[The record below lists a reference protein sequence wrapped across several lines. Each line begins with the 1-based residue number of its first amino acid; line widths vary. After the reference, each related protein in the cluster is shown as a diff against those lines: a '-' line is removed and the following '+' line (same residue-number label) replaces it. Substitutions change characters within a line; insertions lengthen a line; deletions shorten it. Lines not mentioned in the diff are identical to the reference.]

1 MADNFNDIFENYE
14 DKSLGEL
21 GSSLLSRQA
30 SINEERAK
38 QAKKSRRMGQTLAL
52 IGVGQRLFKNAY
64 NKRAKEIDDLR
75 IFEYSNNQEQA
86 KRISG
91 LANVMSAGFNDENLK
106 SLAGP
111 DQEWATMSLDEK
123 TKAYMDS
130 SYADILEQKLK
141 GSLDT
146 VIEQGNIFDN
156 PQTFKDDK
164 ILYNGAKKVA
174 LKNIVN
180 YYLEGNKYQKF
191 NESIKNLT
199 RSPTGEF
206 LSEADALERAMQLTP
221 HELTRYEQSLFDR
234 EKQNYRNVGVFEGI
248 KHAFRKVGK
257 RQEEEGGINV
267 FKEIKRED
275 IYGNL
280 DDVVAELDIS
290 ANMTNSIQE
299 YMKDIKGTERDVL
312 NQADEDEKGQK
323 SLATFIANFS
333 ADQNTRSVYNSKD
346 NPQLAELLQMSGKKG
361 RFEDFWEDV
370 STDAIQSGAFI
381 RDTLGFEKLISLK
394 PKLAE
399 AIYESKFEMLYGNKA
414 TESDMQNFKN
424 LISDDVYKRNF
435 SIMVMGSE
443 GFKVEKA
450 WYERGKERYDG
461 TGIVGNIQKGYSYD
475 RFSGLIPSLFND
487 GIKTPSES
495 DTGRFEQD
503 KNWEKLDR
511 KNKIL
516 IFDSHYEN
524 IDKSKLSNAKKEIL
538 IEDLFS
544 NISHPDNL
552 NVEDYKAMRGMT
564 SWEKWKAGVG
574 MALSGLPSG
583 AKVATPL
590 TGQAMFGA
598 VEAIKTAT
606 DSKPTDFTKR
616 IDLFKELITSPTVKR
631 KEANLKTEIA
641 NLEEQNASEETIE
654 KKKEK
659 LFKYQINNADNL
671 IDVKLLDDEGYRT
684 KVYSDTA
691 GNLTSGIG
699 HKLVGEEL
707 NQYKKGDYVPTETIQ
722 EWYSSDRK
730 IAIDTARRVLSEKN
744 IDLLNNPEAMSM
756 FTSFF
761 FQMGEVGGLKFKNMF
776 KAIEEGDGETA
787 YKEALDSDWYRDKFT
802 KKRAK
807 RFADF
812 LRENV

>member
-14 DKSLGEL
+14 DKSLEEL

-52 IGVGQRLFKNAY
+52 IGVGQQLFKNAY

-75 IFEYSNNQEQA
+75 IFEYSNNEQQS
-86 KRISG
+86 KRVSG
-91 LANVMSAGFNDENLK
+91 LANVMSAGFNDEDLK
-106 SLAGP
+106 NLAGP

-123 TKAYMDS
+123 TEAYMNS
-130 SYADILEQKLK
+130 SYADILQQKLK
-141 GSLDT
+141 GSLDK
-146 VIEQGNIFDN
+146 VIEQVNIFDN

-164 ILYNGAKKVA
+164 TLYNGAKKVA
-174 LKNIVN
+174 LKNIVSH
-180 YYLEGNKYQKF
+180 YLEGNKYQKF
-191 NESIKNLT
+191 NESIKALT
-199 RSPTGEF
+199 RTPSGEF
-206 LSEADALERAMQLTP
+206 LSQADALERAMQLTP
-221 HELTRYEQSLFDR
+221 HQLTRYEQSLFDR
-234 EKQNYRNVGVFEGI
+234 EKENYRNVGVFEGI

-280 DDVVAELDIS
+280 DDVIAELDMS
-290 ANMTNSIQE
+290 ANMTTSIEE
-299 YMKDIKGTERDVL
+299 YMKDIKGTEKDVI
-312 NQADEDEKGQK
+312 NQANEDQQGQEAL
-323 SLATFIANFS
+323 STFITSFS
-333 ADQNTRSVYNSKD
+333 ANQNTRSVYKSKD

-370 STDAIQSGAFI
+370 GTNPIEGPAFI
-381 RDTLGFEKLISLK
+381 RDTLAFEKLIGEK

-574 MALSGLPSG
+574 LALTGLPSG
-583 AKVATPL
+583 ARVATPL
-590 TGQAMFGA
+590 TGQAMFGGI
-598 VEAIKTAT
+598 EAIKAAT
-606 DSKPTDFTKR
+606 DSKPIDFTKK

-641 NLEEQNASEETIE
+641 DLEEQNAPEETIE
-654 KKKEK
+654 KKKEN
-659 LFKYQINNADNL
+659 LFRYQIKNSDNL
-671 IDVKLLDDEGYRT
+671 IVKELLSDEGYRT
-684 KVYSDTA
+684 NVYEDTE
-691 GNLTSGIG
+691 GYLTVGIG
-699 HKLVGEEL
+699 HKLTEQEKEI
-707 NQYKKGDYVPTETIQ
+707 YKKGDYVASDIIKKWTTNDITKFSNIAEEGMTEM
-722 EWYSSDRK
+722 
-730 IAIDTARRVLSEKN
+730 N
-744 IDLLNNPEAMSM
+744 LLNSDIYQNHKEKWV
-756 FTSFF
+756 SFF
-761 FQMGEVGGLKFKNMF
+761 YQLGKDGGLKFENMF
-776 KAIEEGDGETA
+776 DAIRQGNGQAAHD
-787 YKEALDSDWYRDKFT
+787 EALNSLWAKQT
-802 KKRAK
+802 PKRAK
-807 RFADF
+807 RFAKF
-812 LRENV
+812 LKENV

>member
-14 DKSLGEL
+14 DKSLEEL

-52 IGVGQRLFKNAY
+52 IGVGQQLFKNAY

-75 IFEYSNNQEQA
+75 IFEYSNNEQQS
-86 KRISG
+86 KRVSG
-91 LANVMSAGFNDENLK
+91 LANVMSAGFNDEDLK
-106 SLAGP
+106 NLAGP

-123 TKAYMDS
+123 TEAYMNS
-130 SYADILEQKLK
+130 SYADILQQKLK
-141 GSLDT
+141 GSLDK
-146 VIEQGNIFDN
+146 VIEQVNIFDN
-156 PQTFKDDK
+156 PQTFKEDK
-164 ILYNGAKKVA
+164 TLYNGAKKVA
-174 LKNIVN
+174 LKNIVSH
-180 YYLEGNKYQKF
+180 YLEGNKYQKF
-191 NESIKNLT
+191 NESIKALT
-199 RSPTGEF
+199 RTPSGEF
-206 LSEADALERAMQLTP
+206 LSQADALERAMQLTP
-221 HELTRYEQSLFDR
+221 HQLTRYEQSLFDR
-234 EKQNYRNVGVFEGI
+234 EKENYRNVGVFEGI

-280 DDVVAELDIS
+280 DDVIAELDMS
-290 ANMTNSIQE
+290 ANMTTSIEE
-299 YMKDIKGTERDVL
+299 YMKDIKGSERDVI
-312 NQADEDEKGQK
+312 NQANEDQQGQE
-323 SLATFIANFS
+323 SLSTFITSFS
-333 ADQNTRSVYNSKD
+333 ANQNTRSVYKSKD

-370 STDAIQSGAFI
+370 GTNPIEGPAFI
-381 RDTLGFEKLISLK
+381 RDTLAFEKLIGEK

-399 AIYESKFEMLYGNKA
+399 AIYESKFDMLYGNKA

-461 TGIVGNIQKGYSYD
+461 TGIIGNIQKGYSYD

-574 MALSGLPSG
+574 LALTGLPSG
-583 AKVATPL
+583 ARVATPL
-590 TGQAMFGA
+590 TGQAMFGGI
-598 VEAIKTAT
+598 EAIKAAT
-606 DSKPTDFTKR
+606 DSKPIDFTKK

-641 NLEEQNASEETIE
+641 DLEEQNAPEETIE
-654 KKKEK
+654 KKKEN
-659 LFKYQINNADNL
+659 LFRYQIKNSDNL
-671 IDVKLLDDEGYRT
+671 IVKELLSDEGYRT
-684 KVYSDTA
+684 NVYEDTE
-691 GNLTSGIG
+691 GYLTVGIG
-699 HKLVGEEL
+699 HKLTEQEKEI
-707 NQYKKGDYVPTETIQ
+707 YKKGDYVASDIIKKWTTNDITKFSNIAEEGMTEM
-722 EWYSSDRK
+722 
-730 IAIDTARRVLSEKN
+730 N
-744 IDLLNNPEAMSM
+744 LLNSDIYQNHKEKWV
-756 FTSFF
+756 SFF
-761 FQMGEVGGLKFKNMF
+761 YQLGKDGGLKFENMF
-776 KAIEEGDGETA
+776 DAIRQGNGQAAHD
-787 YKEALDSDWYRDKFT
+787 EALNSLWAKQT
-802 KKRAK
+802 PKRAK
-807 RFADF
+807 RFAKF
-812 LRENV
+812 LKENV

>member
-1 MADNFNDIFENYE
+1 MADNFSDIMSSYQ
-14 DKSLGEL
+14 DKSLEEL
-21 GSSLLSRQA
+21 GSSLLSRQE
-30 SINEERAK
+30 SINREAAKEQKKAARIGRA
-38 QAKKSRRMGQTLAL
+38 LAV
-52 IGVGQRLFKNAY
+52 IGVGQKIFKNAY

-75 IFEYSNNQEQA
+75 IFEYSNNEQQT

-91 LANVMSAGFNDENLK
+91 LANVISAGFNDENLK

-123 TKAYMDS
+123 TEAYMNS
-130 SYADILEQKLK
+130 SYADILQQKLK
-141 GSLDT
+141 GSLDK
-146 VIEQGNIFDN
+146 VIEQVNIFDN

-164 ILYNGAKKVA
+164 TLYNGAKKVA
-174 LKNIVN
+174 LKNIVSH
-180 YYLEGNKYQKF
+180 YLEGNKYQKF
-191 NESIKNLT
+191 NESIKALT
-199 RSPTGEF
+199 RTPSGEF
-206 LSEADALERAMQLTP
+206 LSQADALERAMQLTP
-221 HELTRYEQSLFDR
+221 HQLTRYEQSLFDR
-234 EKQNYRNVGVFEGI
+234 EKENYRNVGVFEGI

-280 DDVVAELDIS
+280 DDVIAELDMS
-290 ANMTNSIQE
+290 ANMTTSIEE
-299 YMKDIKGTERDVL
+299 YMKDIKGTEKDVI
-312 NQADEDEKGQK
+312 NQANEDQQGQEAL
-323 SLATFIANFS
+323 STFITSFS
-333 ADQNTRSVYNSKD
+333 ANQNTRSVYKSKD

-370 STDAIQSGAFI
+370 GTNPIEGPAFI
-381 RDTLGFEKLISLK
+381 RDTLAFEKLIGEK

-475 RFSGLIPSLFND
+475 KFSGLIPSLFND

-574 MALSGLPSG
+574 MTLSGLPSG
-583 AKVATPL
+583 ARVATPL

-598 VEAIKTAT
+598 VEAIKGAT

-641 NLEEQNASEETIE
+641 DLEEQNAPEETIE

-659 LFKYQINNADNL
+659 LFRYQINNADNL

-730 IAIDTARRVLSEKN
+730 IAVDTARKVLSEKN

-787 YKEALDSDWYRDKFT
+787 YKEALDSNWYRDKFT

>member
-1 MADNFNDIFENYE
+1 MADNFSDIMSSYQ
-14 DKSLGEL
+14 DKSLEEL
-21 GSSLLSRQA
+21 GSSLLSRQE
-30 SINEERAK
+30 SINREAAKEQKKAARIGRA
-38 QAKKSRRMGQTLAL
+38 LAV
-52 IGVGQRLFKNAY
+52 IGVGQKIFKNAY

-75 IFEYSNNQEQA
+75 IFEYSNNEQQA
-86 KRISG
+86 KRVSG
-91 LANVMSAGFNDENLK
+91 LANVMSAGFNEEDLK

-123 TKAYMDS
+123 TTAYMNS
-130 SYADILEQKLK
+130 SYRDILEQKLK

-146 VIEQGNIFDN
+146 VIEQGNIFDSME
-156 PQTFKDDK
+156 TFKKDK
-164 ILYNGAKKVA
+164 KLYNGAKEVA
-174 LKNIVN
+174 LKNVVN
-180 YYLEGNKYQKF
+180 YYLDGNKYQKF

-221 HELTRYEQSLFDR
+221 HQLTRYEQSIFNR
-234 EKQNYRNVGVFEGI
+234 EKENYRNIGVFEGI
-248 KHAFRKVGK
+248 KHAFRKVGR

-299 YMKDIKGTERDVL
+299 YMKDIKGSERDVI
-312 NQADEDEKGQK
+312 NQANEDQQGQEAL
-323 SLATFIANFS
+323 STFITSFS
-333 ADQNTRSVYNSKD
+333 ANQNTRSVYKSKD

-370 STDAIQSGAFI
+370 GTNPIEGPAFI
-381 RDTLGFEKLISLK
+381 RDTLAFEKLISEK

-544 NISHPDNL
+544 NIPHPDNL

-574 MALSGLPSG
+574 LALTGLPSG
-583 AKVATPL
+583 ARVATPL
-590 TGQAMFGA
+590 TGQAMFGGI
-598 VEAIKTAT
+598 EAIKAAT
-606 DSKPTDFTKR
+606 DSKPTDLTKK

-641 NLEEQNASEETIE
+641 NLEEQNAPEETIE
-654 KKKEK
+654 KKKER
-659 LFKYQINNADNL
+659 LFRYQIKTSDNPV
-671 IDVKLLDDEGYRT
+671 VKQLLSDEGYKT
-684 KVYSDTA
+684 NVYEDTE
-691 GNLTSGIG
+691 GYLTVGIG
-699 HKLVGEEL
+699 HKLTEEEKEI
-707 NQYKKGDYVPTETIQ
+707 YKKGDYVPSDIIKKWTTNDINKFSNIAEEGMTEMNLVN
-722 EWYSSDRK
+722 SDIYQNHK
-730 IAIDTARRVLSEKN
+730 EMWV
-744 IDLLNNPEAMSM
+744 
-756 FTSFF
+756 SFF
-761 FQMGEVGGLKFKNMF
+761 YQLGKDGGLKFENMF
-776 KAIEEGDGETA
+776 DAIRKGDGQA
-787 YKEALDSDWYRDKFT
+787 AHDEALNSLWAKQT
-802 KKRAK
+802 PKRAK
-807 RFADF
+807 RFAKF
-812 LRENV
+812 LKENV

>member
-14 DKSLGEL
+14 DKSLEEL

-52 IGVGQRLFKNAY
+52 IGVGQQLFKNAY

-75 IFEYSNNQEQA
+75 IFEYSNNEQQS
-86 KRISG
+86 KRVSG
-91 LANVMSAGFNDENLK
+91 LANVMSAGFNDEDLK
-106 SLAGP
+106 NLAGP

-123 TKAYMDS
+123 TEAYMNS
-130 SYADILEQKLK
+130 SYADILQQKLK
-141 GSLDT
+141 GSLDK
-146 VIEQGNIFDN
+146 VIEQVNIFDN

-164 ILYNGAKKVA
+164 TLYNGAKKVA
-174 LKNIVN
+174 LKNIVSH
-180 YYLEGNKYQKF
+180 YLEGNKYQKF
-191 NESIKNLT
+191 NESIKALT
-199 RSPTGEF
+199 RTPTGEF
-206 LSEADALERAMQLTP
+206 LSQADALERAMQLTP
-221 HELTRYEQSLFDR
+221 HQLTRYEQSLFDR
-234 EKQNYRNVGVFEGI
+234 EKENYRNVGVFEGI

-280 DDVVAELDIS
+280 DDVIAELDMS
-290 ANMTNSIQE
+290 ANMTTSIEE
-299 YMKDIKGTERDVL
+299 YMKDIKGTEKDVI
-312 NQADEDEKGQK
+312 NQANEDQQGQEAL
-323 SLATFIANFS
+323 STFITSFS
-333 ADQNTRSVYNSKD
+333 ANQNTRSVYKSKD

-370 STDAIQSGAFI
+370 GTNPIEGPAFI
-381 RDTLGFEKLISLK
+381 RDTLAFEKLIGEK

-461 TGIVGNIQKGYSYD
+461 TGIIGNIQKGYSYD

-574 MALSGLPSG
+574 LALTGLPSG
-583 AKVATPL
+583 ARVATPL
-590 TGQAMFGA
+590 TGQAMFGGI
-598 VEAIKTAT
+598 EAIKAAT
-606 DSKPTDFTKR
+606 DSKPIDFTKK

-641 NLEEQNASEETIE
+641 DLEEQNAPEETIE
-654 KKKEK
+654 KKKEN
-659 LFKYQINNADNL
+659 LFRYQIKNSDNL
-671 IDVKLLDDEGYRT
+671 IVKELLSDEGYRT
-684 KVYSDTA
+684 NVYEDTE
-691 GNLTSGIG
+691 GYLTVGIG
-699 HKLVGEEL
+699 HKLTEQEKEI
-707 NQYKKGDYVPTETIQ
+707 YKKGDYVASDIIKKWTTNDITKFSNIAEEGMTEM
-722 EWYSSDRK
+722 
-730 IAIDTARRVLSEKN
+730 N
-744 IDLLNNPEAMSM
+744 LLNSDIYQNHKEKWV
-756 FTSFF
+756 SFF
-761 FQMGEVGGLKFKNMF
+761 YQLGKDGGLKFENMF
-776 KAIEEGDGETA
+776 DAIRQGNGQAAHD
-787 YKEALDSDWYRDKFT
+787 EALNSLWAKQT
-802 KKRAK
+802 PKRAK
-807 RFADF
+807 RFAKF
-812 LRENV
+812 LKENV

>member
-1 MADNFNDIFENYE
+1 MADNFSDIMSSYQ
-14 DKSLGEL
+14 DKSLEEL
-21 GSSLLSRQA
+21 GSSLLSRQE
-30 SINEERAK
+30 SINREAAK
-38 QAKKSRRMGQTLAL
+38 EQKKSARVGKALAV
-52 IGVGQRLFKNAY
+52 IGVGQQIFKNAY
-64 NKRAKEIDDLR
+64 KKREKEADDMG
-75 IFEYSNNQEQA
+75 IFEYSNNEQQS
-86 KRISG
+86 KRVSG
-91 LANVMSAGFNDENLK
+91 MANIISAGFNEEDLK

-123 TKAYMDS
+123 TKAYMNS
-130 SYADILEQKLK
+130 PYRDILEQKLK

-146 VIEQGNIFDN
+146 VIEQGNIFDSME
-156 PQTFKDDK
+156 TFKKDK
-164 ILYNGAKKVA
+164 KLYNGAKEVA
-174 LKNIVN
+174 LNNIVSH
-180 YYLEGNKYQKF
+180 YLEGNKYQKF
-191 NESIKNLT
+191 NEAIKGLT
-199 RSPTGEF
+199 RTPSGEF
-206 LSEADALERAMQLTP
+206 LSQADALERAMQLTP
-221 HELTRYEQSLFDR
+221 HQLTAYEKNIFNKQK
-234 EKQNYRNVGVFEGI
+234 EKYRNVGVFEGI
-248 KHAFRKVGK
+248 KHAFRKIGK
-257 RQEEEGGINV
+257 RQEEEGGINL
-267 FKEIKRED
+267 FKEVKRED
-275 IYGNL
+275 FYGNL

-299 YMKDIKGTERDVL
+299 YMKDIKGSERDVI
-312 NQADEDEKGQK
+312 NQANEDQQGQEAL
-323 SLATFIANFS
+323 STFISSFS
-333 ADQNTRSVYNSKD
+333 ANQNTTSIYKSKD

-370 STDAIQSGAFI
+370 GTNPIEGPAFI
-381 RDTLGFEKLISLK
+381 RDTLAFEKLISEK

-424 LISDDVYKRNF
+424 LISDDIYKRNF

-495 DTGRFEQD
+495 DTDRFEQD
-503 KNWEKLDR
+503 ENWEKLDR

-574 MALSGLPSG
+574 LALTGLPSG
-583 AKVATPL
+583 ARVATPL
-590 TGQAMFGA
+590 PGQAMFGA
-598 VEAIKTAT
+598 VETIKGAT

-641 NLEEQNASEETIE
+641 DLKEQNAPEETIE

-659 LFKYQINNADNL
+659 LFRYQINNADNL
-671 IDVKLLDDEGYRT
+671 IDVKLLDDEGYKT
-684 KVYSDTA
+684 KVYSDTT

-699 HKLVGEEL
+699 HKLIGEEL

-730 IAIDTARRVLSEKN
+730 IAIDTARRVLNEKN
-744 IDLLNNPEAMSM
+744 PELLNNPEALPM

-761 FQMGEVGGLKFKNMF
+761 FQLGETKGLKFVKMF
-776 KAIEEGDGETA
+776 DAIERGDGQDA
-787 YKEALDSDWYRDKFT
+787 HDEAIDSLWYEQTDN
-802 KKRAK
+802 RAK
-807 RFADF
+807 QFAKF
-812 LRENV
+812 LKENV

>member
-14 DKSLGEL
+14 DKSLEEL

-52 IGVGQRLFKNAY
+52 IGVGQQLFKNAY

-75 IFEYSNNQEQA
+75 IFEYSNNEQQS
-86 KRISG
+86 KRVSG
-91 LANVMSAGFNDENLK
+91 LANVMSAGFNDEDLK
-106 SLAGP
+106 NLAGP

-123 TKAYMDS
+123 TEAYMNS
-130 SYADILEQKLK
+130 SYADILQQKLK
-141 GSLDT
+141 GSLDK
-146 VIEQGNIFDN
+146 VIEQVNIFDN

-164 ILYNGAKKVA
+164 TLYNGAKKVA
-174 LKNIVN
+174 LKNIVSH
-180 YYLEGNKYQKF
+180 YLEGNKYQKF
-191 NESIKNLT
+191 NESIKALT
-199 RSPTGEF
+199 RTPSGEF
-206 LSEADALERAMQLTP
+206 LSQADALERAMQLTP
-221 HELTRYEQSLFDR
+221 HQLTRYEQSLFDR
-234 EKQNYRNVGVFEGI
+234 EKENYRNVGVFEGI

-280 DDVVAELDIS
+280 DDVIAELDMS
-290 ANMTNSIQE
+290 ANMTTSIEE
-299 YMKDIKGTERDVL
+299 YMKDIKGSERDVI
-312 NQADEDEKGQK
+312 NQANEDQQGQE
-323 SLATFIANFS
+323 SLSTFITSFS
-333 ADQNTRSVYNSKD
+333 ANQNTRSVYKSKD

-370 STDAIQSGAFI
+370 GTNPIEGPAFI
-381 RDTLGFEKLISLK
+381 RDTLAFEKLIGEK

-461 TGIVGNIQKGYSYD
+461 TGIIGNIQKGYSYD

-524 IDKSKLSNAKKEIL
+524 IDKSNLSNAKKEIL

-574 MALSGLPSG
+574 LALTGLPSG
-583 AKVATPL
+583 ARVATPL
-590 TGQAMFGA
+590 TGQAMFGGI
-598 VEAIKTAT
+598 EAIKAAT
-606 DSKPTDFTKR
+606 DSKPIDFTKK

-641 NLEEQNASEETIE
+641 DLEEQNAPEETIE
-654 KKKEK
+654 KKKEN
-659 LFKYQINNADNL
+659 LFRYQIKNSDNL
-671 IDVKLLDDEGYRT
+671 IVKELLSDEGYRT
-684 KVYSDTA
+684 NVYEDTE
-691 GNLTSGIG
+691 GYLTVGIG
-699 HKLVGEEL
+699 HKLTEQEKEI
-707 NQYKKGDYVPTETIQ
+707 YKKGDYVASDIIKKWTTNDITKFSNIAEEGMTEM
-722 EWYSSDRK
+722 
-730 IAIDTARRVLSEKN
+730 N
-744 IDLLNNPEAMSM
+744 LLNSDIYQNHKEKWV
-756 FTSFF
+756 SFF
-761 FQMGEVGGLKFKNMF
+761 YQLGKDGGLKFENMF
-776 KAIEEGDGETA
+776 DAIRQGNGQAAHD
-787 YKEALDSDWYRDKFT
+787 EALNSLWAKQT
-802 KKRAK
+802 PKRAK
-807 RFADF
+807 RFAKF
-812 LRENV
+812 LKENV

>member
-1 MADNFNDIFENYE
+1 MADNFSDIMSSYQ
-14 DKSLGEL
+14 DKSLEEL
-21 GSSLLSRQA
+21 GSSLLSRQE
-30 SINEERAK
+30 SINREAAKEQKKAARIGRA
-38 QAKKSRRMGQTLAL
+38 LAV
-52 IGVGQRLFKNAY
+52 IGVGQKIFKNAY

-75 IFEYSNNQEQA
+75 IFEYSNNEQQS
-86 KRISG
+86 KRVSG
-91 LANVMSAGFNDENLK
+91 LANVMSAGFNDEDLK
-106 SLAGP
+106 NLAGP

-123 TKAYMDS
+123 TEAYMNS
-130 SYADILEQKLK
+130 SYADILQQKLK
-141 GSLDT
+141 GSLDK
-146 VIEQGNIFDN
+146 VIEQVNIFDN

-164 ILYNGAKKVA
+164 TLYNGAKKVA
-174 LKNIVN
+174 LKNIVSH
-180 YYLEGNKYQKF
+180 YLEGNKYQKF
-191 NESIKNLT
+191 NESIKALT
-199 RSPTGEF
+199 RTPSGEF
-206 LSEADALERAMQLTP
+206 LSQADALERAMQLTP
-221 HELTRYEQSLFDR
+221 HQLTRYEQSLFDR
-234 EKQNYRNVGVFEGI
+234 EKENYRNVGVFEGI

-280 DDVVAELDIS
+280 DDVIAELDMS
-290 ANMTNSIQE
+290 ANMTTSIEE
-299 YMKDIKGTERDVL
+299 YMKDIKGSERDVI
-312 NQADEDEKGQK
+312 NQANEDQQGQE
-323 SLATFIANFS
+323 SLSTFITSFS
-333 ADQNTRSVYNSKD
+333 ANQNTRSVYKSKD

-370 STDAIQSGAFI
+370 GTNPIEGPAFI
-381 RDTLGFEKLISLK
+381 RDTLAFEKLIGEK

-461 TGIVGNIQKGYSYD
+461 TGIIGNIQKGYSYD

-574 MALSGLPSG
+574 LALTGLPSG
-583 AKVATPL
+583 ARVATPL
-590 TGQAMFGA
+590 TGQAMFGGI
-598 VEAIKTAT
+598 EAIKAAT
-606 DSKPTDFTKR
+606 DSKPIDFTKK

-641 NLEEQNASEETIE
+641 DLEEQNAPEETIE
-654 KKKEK
+654 KKKEN
-659 LFKYQINNADNL
+659 LFRYQIKNSDNL
-671 IDVKLLDDEGYRT
+671 IVKELLSDEGYRT
-684 KVYSDTA
+684 NVYEDTE
-691 GNLTSGIG
+691 GYLTVGIG
-699 HKLVGEEL
+699 HKLTEQEKEI
-707 NQYKKGDYVPTETIQ
+707 YKKGDYVASDIIKKWTTNDITKFSNIAEEGMTEM
-722 EWYSSDRK
+722 
-730 IAIDTARRVLSEKN
+730 N
-744 IDLLNNPEAMSM
+744 LLNSDIYQNHKEKWV
-756 FTSFF
+756 SFF
-761 FQMGEVGGLKFKNMF
+761 YQLGKDGGLKFENMF
-776 KAIEEGDGETA
+776 DAIRQGNGQAAHD
-787 YKEALDSDWYRDKFT
+787 EALNSLWAKQT
-802 KKRAK
+802 PKRAK
-807 RFADF
+807 RFAKF
-812 LRENV
+812 LKENV